1 MSAKYSRKPLSKLL
15 TSILSAVKTEFP
27 SYCDSSSSRGGL
39 NQMWIL
45 KNSKDLL
52 EYIQSRSVCS
62 CKNIKTMDIST
73 LYYDSTKK
81 LSETDIIKMLE
92 FLIDNI
98 FVMFGGPIF
107 QQTVFISMGTNYA
120 SLLTDLFLLIFVRG
134 RIHTGTC
141 QENEKKIPR
150 SFNFTF
156 RYKDDVLSLNNST
169 FLSHWAWN
177 KEYYRYS

>member
-1 MSAKYSRKPLSKLL
+1 
-15 TSILSAVKTEFP
+15 
-27 SYCDSSSSRGGL
+27 
-39 NQMWIL
+39 
-45 KNSKDLL
+45 
-52 EYIQSRSVCS
+52 
-62 CKNIKTMDIST
+62 
-73 LYYDSTKK
+73 
-81 LSETDIIKMLE
+81 MLG

-134 RIHTGTC
+134 RIHTGTF

-156 RYKDDVLSLNNST
+156 RYKVTNMLSIKNSSVLMISVSDNLLVES
-169 FLSHWAWN
+169 
-177 KEYYRYS
+177 

>member
-1 MSAKYSRKPLSKLL
+1 
-15 TSILSAVKTEFP
+15 
-27 SYCDSSSSRGGL
+27 
-39 NQMWIL
+39 MWIL

-73 LYYDSTKK
+73 LYYDSTKR
-81 LSETDIIKMLE
+81 LSETDIINTLE

-98 FVMFGGPIF
+98 FVMFGEPIF

-120 SLLTDLFLLIFVRG
+120 SLLTDLVLYSCEADFIQGLLKK
-134 RIHTGTC
+134 
-141 QENEKKIPR
+141 NEKKLTR

-156 RYKDDVLSLNNST
+156 RYKVDVLSLNNST
-169 FLSHWAWN
+169 FLSH
-177 KEYYRYS
+177 